1 MTNDSIRTWL
11 SSRRVLRLWARR
23 TYGTS
28 TRLDTYSK
36 EKTSPCWLLRCV
48 SARIGGKHTHH
59 RSVRADVDT
68 RAPPLVA
75 VAVAFPSRDPRHAAG
90 RCVTVCVRA
99 RAWSSGEAT
108 HAAFPQTRVPSP
120 SPQSSP
126 AVVGS
131 SHAAGRASRPG
142 PLGRGQ
148 QRQRRTR
155 PRPPFCLGL
164 RWLSSQ
170 RTTGRRRA
178 SRSRP
183 AVAWLPGRAGPR
195 PPAIVSPGVSSLWTA
210 A

>member
-1 MTNDSIRTWL
+1 MCSHLPPTPYL
-11 SSRRVLRLWARR
+11 
-23 TYGTS
+23 G
-28 TRLDTYSK
+28 
-36 EKTSPCWLLRCV
+36 LLC
-48 SARIGGKHTHH
+48 A
-59 RSVRADVDT
+59 

-131 SHAAGRASRPG
+131 SHAAGRAARPG

-170 RTTGRRRA
+170 RTTYGSLSCVKVPAGRRMA
-178 SRSRP
+178 P
-183 AVAWLPGRAGPR
+183 GPGRA
-195 PPAIVSPGVSSLWTA
+195 PPARHRISRCIFFVDCCMSTGTTRHRRTGLC
-210 A
+210 